1 MHILQV
7 SEELPIA
14 APLNQF
20 HIFLHCLDQ
29 GEEDNGVDNQIIFI
43 LTAQCS
49 SNYSARYE
57 VSRKIPVTI
66 TTMQL

>member
-29 GEEDNGVDNQIIFI
+29 GEEGNGVDNQIINI
-43 LTAQCS
+43 LLLSALQIIAQDM
-49 SNYSARYE
+49 R
-57 VSRKIPVTI
+57 
-66 TTMQL
+66 